1 MWRLA
6 ELWKRDD
13 TPVLVEVAS
22 ALAGLDVP
30 GVAVPR
36 IVVVGTQSSGKS
48 SLLNRMLRMPLL
60 PVGSAMVTR
69 TPIDIEMRCCADDGA
84 ESIRVGV
91 GLDLKE
97 VSRAQVSRAVEAATR
112 EAAGDGMGISDTPVV
127 IRARLRGIPDLNLTD
142 LPGLTLTALTDRGQ
156 PADIKEQLVEL
167 ARAYC
172 VLEHTTVL
180 GVFPARVDLE
190 ADYAFSVLRDIARPD
205 SVVGVLTKPDL
216 CEDRVGIRAILDGSH
231 SADLRLHHGY
241 YAVRADVSELPEE
254 LRGCD
259 RAGVQA
265 LVDFCCRE
273 QARLLRQHLPQL
285 RDRVEAVRDATERE
299 LETLDSEVPDHP
311 AGRASMA
318 TGLVAAFTRTL
329 GERVTARGSSDPVGR
344 DLKGAF
350 VAYREEVRLRVR
362 PFADLDQRAFDD
374 VVQRMEGNHMASA
387 VPGAEV
393 VETLVHDTHPLR
405 AFAPAGESLVATV
418 QQLLAQATERALAEA
433 LGPRFPRLLRS
444 LEASTERLRAALASR
459 ACAALSEAIEVQEAY
474 VWTDAPLEGGIAMPG
489 QYAAAVGE
497 VLADVVPKTVMHLM
511 VRPYVLGRQLEVDPD
526 DLLEEDAGAAKR
538 RRELLAAR
546 RRCRAALDGLGKL

>member
-22 ALAGLDVP
+22 AMAGLGVA

-69 TPIDIEMRCCADDGA
+69 TPIDIEMRCCADEDA

-91 GLDLKE
+91 GLDLRE

-112 EAAGDGMGISDTPVV
+112 EAAGEGMGISDTPVV
-127 IRARLRGIPDLNLTD
+127 VRARLRGIPDLNLTD

-167 ARAYC
+167 ARSYC
-172 VLEHTTVL
+172 VLDHTTVL

-190 ADYAFSVLRDIARPD
+190 ADYAFSVLRDIARPE

-216 CEDRVGIRAILDGSH
+216 CEDRTGIRAILDGVH
-231 SADLRLHHGY
+231 SSDLRLHHGY

-254 LRGCD
+254 LRGCK

-265 LVDFCCRE
+265 LVDFCCQQ
-273 QARLLRQHLPQL
+273 QAMLLRKHLPQL
-285 RDRVEAVRDATERE
+285 RDRVEGVLAETETE
-299 LETLDSEVPDHP
+299 LRTLDSEVPDDA
-311 AGRASMA
+311 AGRATMA
-318 TGLVAAFTRTL
+318 AGLCGDFARTL
-329 GERVTARGSSDPVGR
+329 RERVAVRGSSDPVGR
-344 DLKGAF
+344 DLKQAF
-350 VAYREEVRLRVR
+350 VAYREEVRRDVR
-362 PFADLDQRAFDD
+362 PFSELDEETFQD
-374 VVQRMEGNHMASA
+374 VVRRMEGNHMASA

-393 VETLVHDTHPLR
+393 VETLVHDLHPLR
-405 AFAPAGESLVATV
+405 AFAPAGERLVGTV
-418 QQLLAQATERALAEA
+418 QALLSAATERALADA

-444 LEASTERLRAALASR
+444 LEAATERLRAHLASD
-459 ACAALSEAIEVQEAY
+459 ACAALQEAIAVQEAY
-474 VWTDAPLEGGIAMPG
+474 VWTDAELEGGIAMPA

-497 VLADVVPKTVMHLM
+497 VLADVVPKTVMHRL
-511 VRPYVLGRQLEVDPD
+511 VRPYVVGRQLDVDPD

-538 RRELLAAR
+538 RRELLATR
-546 RRCRAALDGLGKL
+546 RRCKAALDGLGKL